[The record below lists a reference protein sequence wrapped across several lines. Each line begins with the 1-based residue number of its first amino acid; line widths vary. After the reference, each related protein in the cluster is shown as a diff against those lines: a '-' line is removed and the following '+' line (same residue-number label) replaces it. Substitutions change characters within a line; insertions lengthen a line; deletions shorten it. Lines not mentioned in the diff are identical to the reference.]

1 MSKLLIAD
9 DDKMNRILLS
19 KLMQKL
25 GAECSLAENGQ
36 EALDIALTGNF
47 DAVLLDINMPFIQ
60 GPDCAEKIRADFAD
74 RNEKPPVLVCISAD
88 NDFSD
93 SPLFDYSL
101 SKPFM
106 SDDISQFLHAVEECC
121 EDIKYDITQVS
132 EIIGLDSETM
142 LMLMEEFIAVMDEEI
157 LNLRDSVFAG
167 DKEIITHVAHKMK
180 GAAAGMMVLRL
191 QELCASM
198 QTAEKSDRN
207 RIKLL
212 LIQIIC
218 CYSKFRALF
227 TS

>member
-1 MSKLLIAD
+1 MPKLLIAD
-9 DDKMNRILLS
+9 DDKLNRTLLS

-25 GAECSLAENGQ
+25 GADCSLAENGQ
-36 EALDIALTGNF
+36 EALEMALTRNF
-47 DAVLLDINMPFIQ
+47 DAVLLDINMPFMQ
-60 GPDCAEKIRADFAD
+60 GPECAEKIRADFSD

-88 NDFSD
+88 SDFSN

-106 SDDISQFLHAVEECC
+106 SDDIQQFIFAVAEC
-121 EDIKYDITQVS
+121 ERKIEYDITHVS
-132 EIIGLDSETM
+132 EIIGLDKETM
-142 LMLMEEFIAVMDEEI
+142 LLLMEEFFSVMDEEI

-180 GAAAGMMVLRL
+180 GAAAGMMVLRM
-191 QELCASM
+191 QELCAAM
-198 QTAEKSDRN
+198 QTSEKSDIN
-207 RIKLL
+207 KIKLL

-227 TS
+227 TY